1 MGAIWRSSEGAE
13 TKRLLYSGKLVGN
26 AKGGL
31 YENLVAGM
39 IERVGLPLFYFK
51 TEDGSREVE
60 FLVERDAGGSPE
72 DQGFTRFLRKAIAV
86 ASVRLATPSL
96 EKIVEVALRTVFSDT
111 LNCLAM
117 SALVSPR
124 TMDVSMSS

>member
-1 MGAIWRSSEGAE
+1 MKPFRTGSELEYGTE

-39 IERVGLPLFYFK
+39 LERVGLPLFYFK

-60 FLVERDAGGSPE
+60 FLLERDGGVVPV
-72 DQGFTRFLRKAIAV
+72 GVKA
-86 ASVRLATPSL
+86 SNGATVSLNELL
-96 EKIVEVALRTVFSDT
+96 EKPGVPYGCKFIDGNVGA
-111 LNCLAM
+111 AGKK
-117 SALVSPR
+117 R
-124 TMDVSMSS
+124 TMPHYMAMFEFRA